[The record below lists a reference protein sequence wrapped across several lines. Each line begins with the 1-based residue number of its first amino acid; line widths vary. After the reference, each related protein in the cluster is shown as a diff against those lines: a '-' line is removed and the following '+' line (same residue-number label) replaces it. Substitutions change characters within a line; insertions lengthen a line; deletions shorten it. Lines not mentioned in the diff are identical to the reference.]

1 MESLTKELRFAEAQA
16 RCKKA
21 EIKAYGDFRLWGLDE
36 VAAQYLLESLNP
48 TVVPANRLSWFAGL
62 AKKIEQ
68 ARAEVDRAKAELPE
82 GGFLKDPHY
91 NRAETPSANLRG
103 QIRWG
108 TDDEHHDL
116 GFWLDRWFGL

>member
-1 MESLTKELRFAEAQA
+1 MEVLTKDLRLAEAQVFL
-16 RCKKA
+16 KKA
-21 EIKAYGDFRLWGLDE
+21 EIKAYNDFLLWGLDE
-36 VAAQYLLESLNP
+36 VAAQYLLSSLNP
-48 TVVPANRLSWFAGL
+48 TVVPRNHLKRFRGIAQE
-62 AKKIEQ
+62 IEQ
-68 ARAEVDRAKAELPE
+68 ARGAVDLAKSMLPQ
-82 GGFLKDPHY
+82 GGFLKDPFY